1 MASPEPPLQAI
12 ANGPSGT
19 NGTEQINGNGVHDTN
34 FDTSVF
40 RQYLLALLP
49 PVLGATP
56 DELEETL
63 FDSEFDDRVTKFAAE
78 GGGVVYVV
86 KIKHDLGGTR
96 PAHVCVPEWLILPLD
111 DTTPS
116 YSYRLTAQLTYHP
129 SYVTTLA
136 LIKRGPTLDPMAPMP
151 TQLHMLNLFGGE
163 ETPYE
168 SLHAVVSLAVKPW
181 FEAFVGTRGGSKDTD
196 SKIGV
201 LCLTTLD
208 SCLLCD
214 RYPKHQEEIR
224 RTRALPFPSAAKR

>member
-1 MASPEPPLQAI
+1 MASPESPLPAI
-12 ANGPSGT
+12 SNGT
-19 NGTEQINGNGVHDTN
+19 NGTNGTNSTEQINGNGVHDIN

-86 KIKHDLGGTR
+86 KVKHDLGGKSTR
-96 PAHVCVPEWLILPLD
+96 SCLRIQSGLYQLLD

-116 YSYRLTAQLTYHP
+116 YSYRLTSQLTYHP

-196 SKIGV
+196 SKIGGLCSTSLD
-201 LCLTTLD
+201 LCLFRP
-208 SCLLCD
+208 
-214 RYPKHQEEIR
+214 RYTKH
-224 RTRALPFPSAAKR
+224 